1 MYETDEMTKQ
11 WERERGFVAVDIW
24 SHDQSQ
30 GDEDPLELTL
40 AIKAPVS
47 TTTDPDAADITNSLS
62 FPLQGIQQDKRKS
75 ESTHHLTPEPA
86 EKPRTGIA
94 NSGMAINPM
103 EASPELNAGKLR
115 RPARRPI
122 GRGPVAQVKRDIFEL
137 ETEHHG
143 KQNPPD
149 QVPTGAKRGRPPQK
163 REPATTKDEPDV
175 PSTLPAAASKAE
187 PDKPAKVIKSKRG
200 GKRPGAGRK
209 GRDQGVDNRAKPS
222 QEPEWRQPGSG
233 NPVAALSSRHS
244 PYSISRPEIG
254 RSTSVSQHIIVQ
266 ESRRFGRDEAFNDQ
280 KFNVSSGFD
289 QPHVATEHDTPCDSE
304 PKVLQQLP
312 GNNENKSNIRGCS
325 QPPVVL
331 HEVDNDGRDD
341 HSGDIKMGGDQDDE
355 RGDPQSAVEMLEG
368 NNEERGDHTGRADV
382 NEDQYQERD
391 RGDGESDDQ
400 ESGEYESG
408 SQEIDNQG
416 SGVPES
422 EHRDADD
429 QGLPLQ
435 SRKPELL
442 GQDDN
447 WRRIVEASRKV
458 GVSNRKGNKTRQ
470 VPPAQTTCVKRIVK
484 IIKAAARLYDSTDGN
499 ESDDQT
505 QEVIESLTEHIQGL
519 SEASCQGEE
528 REVVEDVYAHA
539 VPKLVKLL
547 DKALE
552 ARKTQLANRE
562 DIAALEEIISLQ
574 TGLSTLCEKAPGWR
588 PRPTSKRPIIQPTV
602 TIQPLIKAMRGAF
615 GEELAD
621 RKRRLKRRVIKAN
634 KPPEMD
640 HASSQREWEETV
652 RRNGARRQLI
662 IDDCNRGRATYW
674 GQRPA
679 PPPQIDKP
687 YTQPATA
694 QLAATQD
701 AVEDWSAEQDK
712 ALLFELL
719 KKERKDLSADEIC
732 LEVLNAPLLQNKL
745 PEHIRKRAL
754 YFKSAIEVILE
765 GRSIP
770 KWVSAIR

>member
-1 MYETDEMTKQ
+1 MSETEEVAKQ
-11 WERERGFVAVDIW
+11 FEREFLAVDDW
-24 SHDQSQ
+24 SHRQSQ
-30 GDEDPLELTL
+30 GDEDPLEFTL

-86 EKPRTGIA
+86 EKPRTGIV
-94 NSGMAINPM
+94 NSGIAINPM
-103 EASPELNAGKLR
+103 EASAEFNAGKLR
-115 RPARRPI
+115 RPARRVI
-122 GRGPVAQVKRDIFEL
+122 RRGPVAQVKRDIFEL
-137 ETEHHG
+137 ETEHQG

-149 QVPTGAKRGRPPQK
+149 QGPTGAKRGRPPQK

-187 PDKPAKVIKSKRG
+187 PDKPAKVPNSKRE

-209 GRDQGVDNRAKPS
+209 GRDQGVGNRAKPS
-222 QEPEWRQPGSG
+222 QEPGLRQPRSG

-244 PYSISRPEIG
+244 PHSISRPEIG
-254 RSTSVSQHIIVQ
+254 RSTSADQHIFVQ
-266 ESRRFGRDEAFNDQ
+266 ESRRPGRDEALNDQ

-289 QPHVATEHDTPCDSE
+289 QPPVATEHDNPSDSE
-304 PKVLQQLP
+304 PKVFQQLLV
-312 GNNENKSNIRGCS
+312 NNENKSNIRDCS
-325 QPPVVL
+325 QPPVGL
-331 HEVDNDGRDD
+331 HEVNNDGRDD
-341 HSGDIKMGGDQDDE
+341 HSGDINMAEDQEYE
-355 RGDPQSAVEMLEG
+355 RGGPQSAVEMLEG
-368 NNEERGDHTGRADV
+368 DNEGRGGHTGRADV

-391 RGDGESDDQ
+391 RSDGESGDQ
-400 ESGEYESG
+400 ERGEHESD

-416 SGVPES
+416 NGVPES
-422 EHRDADD
+422 EHRDAND
-429 QGLPLQ
+429 QELPLH
-435 SRKPELL
+435 SRKVELL
-442 GQDDN
+442 GQDDI
-447 WRRIVEASRKV
+447 WRRIIEASRKV
-458 GVSNRKGNKTRQ
+458 GVSSRKGDKTRQ
-470 VPPAQTTCVKRIVK
+470 VPPRQTECVKKIVR
-484 IIKAAARLYDSTDGN
+484 IIKAAAQLYDSTDGN
-499 ESDDQT
+499 ESDNQT
-505 QEVIESLTEHIQGL
+505 QEVIQSLTEHIQGL

-528 REVVEDVYAHA
+528 REVIEDVYAHA
-539 VPKLVKLL
+539 VPNLVKLL
-547 DKALE
+547 DKARK

-562 DIAALEEIISLQ
+562 DIAALKEVIQLQ
-574 TGLSTLCEKAPGWR
+574 NALSTLCEQAPRWR
-588 PRPTSKRPIIQPTV
+588 ARPTSKRPITQPTV
-602 TIQPLIKAMRGAF
+602 TIRPLIKTMRNRF
-615 GEELAD
+615 SEELGD
-621 RKRRLKRRVIKAN
+621 RKRYLKMRAIKAN
-634 KPPEMD
+634 KAPEID
-640 HASSQREWEETV
+640 QASSQRAWEETV
-652 RRNGARRQLI
+652 RQNGARRQLI

-754 YFKSAIEVILE
+754 CFKSAIEVVLE